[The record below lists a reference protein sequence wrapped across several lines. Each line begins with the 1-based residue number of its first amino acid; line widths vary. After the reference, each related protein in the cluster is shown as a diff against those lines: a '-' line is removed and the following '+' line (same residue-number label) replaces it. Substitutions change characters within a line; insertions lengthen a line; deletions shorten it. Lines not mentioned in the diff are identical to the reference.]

1 MSKMFK
7 VLVLAAI
14 LTVTLAISPAQACAC
29 GPPDWSMLSDKE
41 IVSIVNRIEDEPRIL
56 AGGRGELPRAPAGY
70 RYDANYRLVPL
81 SGEPRANFQTT
92 FHEYHSAPVEYPSSG
107 PGLSPLYS

>member
-1 MSKMFK
+1 MSKILK

-14 LTVTLAISPAQACAC
+14 LTVTLAITPAQACAC

-56 AGGRGELPRAPAGY
+56 AGQRKELPPAPAGY
-70 RYDANYRLVPL
+70 RYDNNYRLIPI
-81 SGEPRANFQTT
+81 SR
-92 FHEYHSAPVEYPSSG
+92 
-107 PGLSPLYS
+107 